1 MTLLTTTL
9 NKGKGLFK
17 VPFEKDTNFTAR
29 EDILDKIEDIFE
41 SKHRVAL
48 TGIGGV
54 GKSHIALEYCY
65 RYQKKN
71 PQSSV
76 IWVYSGTATRFQE
89 EYSDIA
95 MTLKLPG
102 WSDKS
107 MEQIL
112 ALVRGWL
119 STDDHPGWLM
129 VIDNA
134 DFEEGFPGSEKATE
148 TSRPLSEYIPHA
160 HSGRILI
167 TSRNKRVAKKMVTE
181 ADQVINLQPMNTT
194 DAESLMRKKLPA
206 GTDSGEISELVQLL
220 RGIPLAITQAT
231 AYISKDEMMSISKY
245 ISWFRENDDN
255 RATLL
260 AEDMG
265 ARQGDGNTPTT
276 VLKTWEHS
284 FEQIKRIKP
293 EAAELLSLMCLLDP
307 SKIPG
312 FLLPGDTKTLQF
324 TEVIRL
330 LIDFSFISLIKGE
343 AESFQMVDLVQV
355 ATKRWLRTK
364 GKIEMWQEK
373 ALELLSKHFPN
384 SEYET
389 RDRWREGWQE
399 CAVLAPHAEIVLRY
413 DIEGSETRSQDTI
426 IYRASLMRNYTFYIW
441 RQGQYCTSRKLSRE
455 SLKFHEEF
463 LKDDRA
469 LILESK
475 ALEGLVL
482 NSLGEHSKAVKIH
495 EDVLT
500 ERKKLLRQPHRDTLR
515 SMNDLG
521 QALRKQGE
529 YKQAKKMFQEALE
542 GRKEILGITHQ
553 ETLTSMDDL
562 AEVLVDEGAYADAEE
577 LFRATLE
584 MKVNTL
590 STEHPST
597 LATKERLAEVL
608 ADQKKYGEA
617 ERIHREVR
625 DLHISVLGSKHPDT
639 IWSTNGLA
647 AVLLEAEKFEDAE
660 EKFRE
665 ALDLC
670 KEVLP
675 VDNLHTLSVMGNLG
689 YALEKQKKFA
699 EAEKLYRGA
708 VEGMKKLLEETH
720 PNTRSYMT
728 GLAMPLKGQGKNQ
741 EAENIHNEIELLDA
755 QAASQSLSGLLG
767 GFIYKLIGYVYGA

>member
-1 MTLLTTTL
+1 M
-9 NKGKGLFK
+9 
-17 VPFEKDTNFTAR
+17 PFEKDTNFTAR
-29 EDILDKIEDIFE
+29 EDILSKIEDIFKL
-41 SKHRVAL
+41 KHRVAL

-54 GKSHIALEYCY
+54 GKSHTALEYCY
-65 RYQKKN
+65 RYRKKN
-71 PQSSV
+71 PESSV
-76 IWVYSGTATRFQE
+76 VWVYSGTATRFQE

-112 ALVRGWL
+112 TLVRGWL
-119 STDDHPGWLM
+119 SADDHPGWLM

-134 DFEEGFPGSEKATE
+134 DFEEGFPSLEKATG

-160 HSGRILI
+160 HSGQILI
-167 TSRNKRVAKKMVTE
+167 TSRNKRVARMMVTE
-181 ADQVINLQPMNTT
+181 ADQVINIQPMNTT
-194 DAESLMRKKLPA
+194 DAESLIRKKLPA
-206 GTDSGEISELVQLL
+206 GTDSGKISELVELMH
-220 RGIPLAITQAT
+220 GIPLAIAQAT
-231 AYISKDEMMSISKY
+231 AYISKDEIMSISKY
-245 ISWFRENDDN
+245 ISWFRENDNN

-260 AEDMG
+260 EEDIG

-276 VLKTWEHS
+276 VIKTWECS

-293 EAAELLSLMCLLDP
+293 EAADLLSLMCLLDP
-307 SKIPG
+307 SKIPA
-312 FLLPGDTKTLQF
+312 FLLPGDIKTLQF

-330 LIDFSFISLIKGE
+330 LIDFSFVSLIKGG
-343 AESFQMVDLVQV
+343 AVGQESFQMVDLVQV
-355 ATKRWLRTK
+355 ATKRWLRVK
-364 GKIEMWQEK
+364 GKIEMWQGK

-384 SEYET
+384 GEYET
-389 RDRWREGWQE
+389 REHWREGWQK
-399 CAVLAPHAEIVLRY
+399 CAVLAPHAEMALRY
-413 DIEGSETRSQDTI
+413 DIEASETRSQDAI
-426 IYRASLMRNYTFYIW
+426 MYRASLMRNYTFYIW
-441 RQGQYCTSRKLSRE
+441 RQGQYCTSRRLSRE
-455 SLKFHEEF
+455 SLKFHEKF

-500 ERKKLLRQPHRDTLR
+500 ERRKILQQPHQDTLK

-529 YKQAKKMFQEALE
+529 HKEAKKMFQEALE

-584 MKVNTL
+584 KKVNTL
-590 STEHPST
+590 GTEHPST

-608 ADQKKYGEA
+608 ADQKKYEEA
-617 ERIHREVR
+617 ERIHREVL
-625 DLHISVLGSKHPDT
+625 DLHVSVLGIKHPDT

-647 AVLLEAEKFEDAE
+647 AVLLEEEKFEDAE

-670 KEVLP
+670 REVLP
-675 VDNLHTLSVMGNLG
+675 VDNLHTLSVMGNLA
-689 YALEKQKKFA
+689 YTLEKQKNLP
-699 EAEKLYRGA
+699 EAEKLYRDA
-708 VEGMKKLLEETH
+708 MEGMKKLLMESH

-728 GLAMPLKGQGKNQ
+728 GLAMTLEGQGKIK
-741 EAENIHNEIELLDA
+741 EAENMYNEIRLLDA
-755 QAASQSLSGLLG
+755 QAASQSLRGLLG
-767 GFIYKLIGYVYGA
+767 GFMCKLIGYIYGT